1 MLRRWWTTT
10 TIEARSHK
18 TGNDFNNSSS
28 AAVRLKSPALIDLGP
43 RLLITIAGCALI
55 RRETLVLLV
64 AYVES
69 PLSFLLANNNHH
81 TQHTTQDANSVSF
94 TLESSS
100 SSPARCQSH
109 TPPSRATAMMKS
121 LRYRPTTIDAELQ
134 LKQNI
139 SQLYWPRL
147 GRRSLAAGYRP
158 PVGKKKYPGASYGSP
173 APLREGTRT
182 NNVGCSFSHGRV
194 AAMRWWHLSVIVR
207 HRRHYDCWLD
217 GVFSFIARFLV
228 LSPRRYALCFC
239 FYSYRDP
246 RYVEELHRI
255 KGPWSRHAKRAD
267 IQRGRGE
274 GDGINS
280 R

>member
-18 TGNDFNNSSS
+18 TGNDCNSRSS
-28 AAVRLKSPALIDLGP
+28 AAVRLKFPALIDLGP

-100 SSPARCQSH
+100 SSSPARCQSR
-109 TPPSRATAMMKS
+109 TPSRATAMMKS
-121 LRYRPTTIDAELQ
+121 LRYRPTTIDDAE

-158 PVGKKKYPGASYGSP
+158 PVGKKKVS
-173 APLREGTRT
+173 
-182 NNVGCSFSHGRV
+182 GRV
-194 AAMRWWHLSVIVR
+194 VR
-207 HRRHYDCWLD
+207 
-217 GVFSFIARFLV
+217 
-228 LSPRRYALCFC
+228 
-239 FYSYRDP
+239 
-246 RYVEELHRI
+246 
-255 KGPWSRHAKRAD
+255 
-267 IQRGRGE
+267 
-274 GDGINS
+274 
-280 R
+280 